1 VRVKVDTN
9 DGRFLCVNKDIYNAN
24 KELFG
29 DYQVKNLKQTYILI
43 DPQMQI
49 FNERINNLLKSVHQE
64 LQIILEWDAFE
75 LLKEC

>member
-64 LQIILEWDAFE
+64 LQIILE
-75 LLKEC
+75 